1 MKTERA
7 RRSAVT
13 TKGEAMAMAFRRNV
27 LLGLGGAALVGC
39 WEGNP
44 CDPGQ
49 VVRLDQCVAAPAAP
63 AASLDAGEQNADAA
77 GGDAAGGDAS
87 IDNFGM
93 TCASASDCA
102 GGTAPICGAPQ
113 LPVCTQA
120 LCQSG
125 EANAG
130 ACPTGWQCVAVGS
143 NPSVCLKQ

>member
-1 MKTERA
+1 MKTKRD

-13 TKGEAMAMAFRRNV
+13 MKGEAMATAFRCGV
-27 LLGLGGAALVGC
+27 LLGLGCVVFVGC

-49 VVRLDQCVAAPAAP
+49 VVRLDQCVAAPTAAP
-63 AASLDAGEQNADAA
+63 TSSPDAGEPSADAA
-77 GGDAAGGDAS
+77 GGDAP

-102 GGTAPICGAPQ
+102 GGTAPVCGAPQ
-113 LPVCTQA
+113 LPMCTQV
-120 LCQSG
+120 LCQAG

-130 ACPTGWQCVAVGS
+130 ACPMGWQCVAIGS